1 MHARLQGYAAAW
13 HRSEDF
19 LHRFRSR
26 AQLLLAHHF
35 ARFIQHA
42 LPTGSI
48 AQVQTNGQF
57 RLDIL
62 VARSLRGATLLHC
75 RSPLSVCASS
85 ASITW
90 ERTASRRE
98 TGLLIPSVHTNNH
111 PKQLPIEM
119 TRTVTRVTADCL
131 PSSVVLSF
139 ATKSG
144 APQGRTL
151 PCPQFGN
158 DR

>member
-42 LPTGSI
+42 VPTGSI
-48 AQVQTNGQF
+48 AQVQTDGQF

-98 TGLLIPSVHTNNH
+98 TGLLIPSVTSSYQEVSH
-111 PKQLPIEM
+111 
-119 TRTVTRVTADCL
+119 RTDH
-131 PSSVVLSF
+131 
-139 ATKSG
+139 
-144 APQGRTL
+144 GRFT
-151 PCPQFGN
+151 
-158 DR
+158 

>member
-42 LPTGSI
+42 VPTGSI
-48 AQVQTNGQF
+48 AQVQTDGQF

-98 TGLLIPSVHTNNH
+98 TGLLIPSVRESNPCRMRVVYSEARAGAQSGYDVRYRA
-111 PKQLPIEM
+111 PK
-119 TRTVTRVTADCL
+119 C
-131 PSSVVLSF
+131 
-139 ATKSG
+139 
-144 APQGRTL
+144 
-151 PCPQFGN
+151 
-158 DR
+158 